1 MAEEAKAANR
11 PHTGRRRNEA
21 AREAI
26 LAATVQLL
34 RDGGLDGLTVDAI
47 AQTAGVG
54 RQTIYRWWPSKGA
67 MLAEAMGLQAAAVV
81 PPRDSGS
88 FEADLT
94 AFWTD
99 SFRAL
104 ADPAQA
110 RGVRDVA
117 AEAQHDE
124 HVAEALAGF
133 TAQRRSTLRAVL
145 QRGVDQGRISP
156 GTDLDLLTDL
166 GYGFLWYR
174 LLVRHRPLDDQAAQ
188 DLSAYLI
195 AAGRGVKLTNR
206 PSVNRP
212 AVTAS
217 RRAAEASVRTGS
229 PWPKQAVSTSSW
241 ASSRKVSMARA
252 RSTLNGPSI
261 TWPAPFAATL
271 SPVNSS
277 RWDGMW
283 TAMLPS
289 VCPGA
294 PITAAP
300 PPRSM
305 RSPLASSWSTGQG
318 GAAGS
323 PAAPATSCSRNI
335 FSSSV
340 KSGAGAGMSPR
351 MTGASTRWASTRAPL
366 RRASSAAEP
375 TWSP

>member
-88 FEADLT
+88 FETDLV

-133 TAQRRSTLRAVL
+133 TAQRRSALRAVL

-174 LLVRHRPLDDQAAQ
+174 LLVRHRPLDEQAAQ

-195 AAGRGVKLTNR
+195 AAGRGVKLT
-206 PSVNRP
+206 
-212 AVTAS
+212 
-217 RRAAEASVRTGS
+217 
-229 PWPKQAVSTSSW
+229 
-241 ASSRKVSMARA
+241 
-252 RSTLNGPSI
+252 
-261 TWPAPFAATL
+261 
-271 SPVNSS
+271 
-277 RWDGMW
+277 
-283 TAMLPS
+283 
-289 VCPGA
+289 
-294 PITAAP
+294 
-300 PPRSM
+300 
-305 RSPLASSWSTGQG
+305 
-318 GAAGS
+318 
-323 PAAPATSCSRNI
+323 APA
-335 FSSSV
+335 
-340 KSGAGAGMSPR
+340 
-351 MTGASTRWASTRAPL
+351 
-366 RRASSAAEP
+366 
-375 TWSP
+375 

>member
-133 TAQRRSTLRAVL
+133 TAQRRSALRAVL

-195 AAGRGVKLTNR
+195 AAGRGVKLT
-206 PSVNRP
+206 
-212 AVTAS
+212 
-217 RRAAEASVRTGS
+217 
-229 PWPKQAVSTSSW
+229 
-241 ASSRKVSMARA
+241 
-252 RSTLNGPSI
+252 
-261 TWPAPFAATL
+261 
-271 SPVNSS
+271 
-277 RWDGMW
+277 
-283 TAMLPS
+283 
-289 VCPGA
+289 
-294 PITAAP
+294 
-300 PPRSM
+300 
-305 RSPLASSWSTGQG
+305 
-318 GAAGS
+318 
-323 PAAPATSCSRNI
+323 APA
-335 FSSSV
+335 
-340 KSGAGAGMSPR
+340 
-351 MTGASTRWASTRAPL
+351 
-366 RRASSAAEP
+366 
-375 TWSP
+375 